1 MYGNVR
7 ERAYT
12 SPISTDKENSPIMQT
27 AYINDNNRVVL
38 SCPRCEKTREI
49 DATPYLN
56 TSKQAKLSIKFTC
69 SDCDCGHHSCKECR
83 EANCS
88 NGNTNII
95 YLERRKFFRKK
106 VSLPGYIRDRKKRFT
121 VTILNLSRTGL
132 KIKVRPSHT
141 FQLGQKLVITFTLND
156 ARASIVEKEIIIRT
170 AKLDI
175 LKCEFTSAQA
185 FENCDKAI
193 GFYLMK

>member
-1 MYGNVR
+1 
-7 ERAYT
+7 
-12 SPISTDKENSPIMQT
+12 MQT

-38 SCPRCEKTREI
+38 SCPRCKKTREI
-49 DATPYLN
+49 DATPYLKN
-56 TSKQAKLSIKFTC
+56 SGQARIAIKFKC
-69 SDCDCGHHSCKECR
+69 STCDCGHQSCKECR

-106 VSLPGYIRDRKKRFT
+106 VSLPGHIRDRKKRFA

-141 FQLGQKLVITFTLND
+141 FQPGQKLVVTFTLDD
-156 ARASIVEKEIIIRT
+156 AKASIVEKEVIIRT
-170 AKLDI
+170 ANPDI

-185 FENCDKAI
+185 FESCDKAI

>member
-7 ERAYT
+7 EHTHASPT
-12 SPISTDKENSPIMQT
+12 STEKENSRIMQT

-38 SCPRCEKTREI
+38 TCPSCKKTREI
-49 DATPYLN
+49 DATPYME
-56 TSKQAKLSIKFTC
+56 AAGEAIIAIKFKC
-69 SDCDCGHHSCKECR
+69 SACDCGHQSCKECNN
-83 EANCS
+83 ANCS
-88 NGNTNII
+88 TGNTNVI

-106 VSLPGYIRDRKKRFT
+106 VSLPGHIRDHKRRFS

-132 KIKVRPSHT
+132 KIKVRSAQT
-141 FQLGQKLVITFTLND
+141 FQPGQKLVVTFTLDD
-156 ARASIVEKEIIIRT
+156 AKASIIEKEIVVR
-170 AKLDI
+170 AARPDI

-185 FENCDKAI
+185 FESCDKAI